1 VDVALIDT
9 GGLAVDGLQR
19 PAKLSQGPDLSLE
32 SQDPDLVRLDT
43 YGHGTHL
50 AGIIAGRD
58 DAATNLAD
66 PGNVVGVAPD
76 ARLVSV
82 KVGAARARSM
92 CPS

>member
-1 VDVALIDT
+1 MALIDT
-9 GGLAVDGLQR
+9 GVLAVDGLQR
-19 PAKLSQGPDLSLE
+19 TAMLSQGPDLSLE

-58 DAATNLAD
+58 AAATTTLAD